1 MTTLFVI
8 CAVAGGTVLVLQFI
22 MTLVGL
28 GGDDFNVD
36 GADAA
41 GDLPTDAGDMFG
53 DAGDM
58 TGDAGHMTGD
68 AGHDVHADAHGHHHG
83 SHSGSSRLLGMVSFR
98 TLVAAV
104 TFFGLGGLVARE
116 LGAPPFW
123 MLVVALV
130 SGFSAMYGVYRTLRS
145 LYSIRSEGTARIDRA
160 VGLPATVYLRI
171 PGEGKGAGKIH
182 VNLQNRTMEYLAVSS
197 GDSIPTGSKVIVV
210 KVVSTDTVEV
220 EPALEPERVENV

>member
-28 GGDDFNVD
+28 GGDSFEID

-41 GDLPTDAGDMFG
+41 GDLPTDTGGMLDHTGDMSG
-53 DAGDM
+53 DAS
-58 TGDAGHMTGD
+58 A
-68 AGHDVHADAHGHHHG
+68 DVHADAHGHHHSG
-83 SHSGSSRLLGMVSFR
+83 HAGSSRLLGMVSFR
-98 TLVAAV
+98 TLVAAI
-104 TFFGLGGLVARE
+104 TFFGLGGLIARE
-116 LGAPPFW
+116 VGAPPFW

-130 SGFSAMYGVYRTLRS
+130 SGFSAMYGVYRILRG
-145 LYSIRSEGTARIDRA
+145 LYAIHSEGTARVDRA

-171 PGEGKGAGKIH
+171 PADGKGTGKIH

-197 GDSIPTGSKVIVV
+197 GDAIPTGSKVIVV
-210 KVVSTDTVEV
+210 KIVSTDTVEV
-220 EPALEPERVENV
+220 EPALEPERIEHA